1 MVSLKNSLSVLVGL
15 LAIACSA
22 GCSATS
28 LDASEAVE
36 LEYVCE
42 DPRPQICTMDYR
54 PVCALRDTGVRCVT
68 TPCPSTEW
76 ATYSNGCSACSDA
89 RVTGYVSGECNGAK
103 TTSREI
109 DDQVWAVIRRTVD
122 EDDIQGM
129 AAVYH
134 PDAVLVAEKGTVL
147 IADQLGKWG
156 RDMEAQKFA
165 GTRATVQ
172 FKFDLRQD
180 GPQTAF
186 QTGVFKYATRGKA
199 APEQAVYVRFETL
212 LTKQG
217 GSWQIL
223 MERQLELVDVAAWE
237 RLE

>member
-1 MVSLKNSLSVLVGL
+1 MDSLKNSLSVLVGL

-22 GCSATS
+22 GCSASS
-28 LDASEAVE
+28 LDSSEAVE

-42 DPRPQICTMDYR
+42 DPRPQMCTMDYR

-76 ATYSNGCSACSDA
+76 ATYSNGCSACSDPA
-89 RVTGYVSGECNGAK
+89 VVGYVEGECAGVDTA
-103 TTSREI
+103 SAEI
-109 DDQVWAVIRRTVD
+109 DRQVWAVIRRTVD

-129 AAVYH
+129 ASVYH
-134 PDAVLVAEKGTVL
+134 PDAVLVSEKGTVP

-156 RDMEAQKFA
+156 RDMEAQKLA

-186 QTGVFKYATRGKA
+186 QSGIFRYATRGQSE
-199 APEQAVYVRFETL
+199 PEEVVYVRFESL
-212 LTKQG
+212 LTKTSG
-217 GSWQIL
+217 GWRVL
-223 MERQLELVDVAAWE
+223 MERQLDVVDVAAWE
-237 RLE
+237 LLE